1 MSMMRH
7 GHALGVKEQ
16 LLAGQS
22 ITKLEAL
29 AVFGVSNLTSVIS
42 DMRKNGHMVQ
52 SRTITMAEA
61 IRNLNKVAHF
71 SPPETLPVT
80 EIKMTQYWIER

>member
-16 LLAGQS
+16 LLAGHP
-22 ITKLEAL
+22 ITTLEAV
-29 AVFGVSNLTSVIS
+29 AVFGVSNLTARIS
-42 DMRKNGHMVQ
+42 ELRKDGHAVQ

-61 IRNLNKVAHF
+61 IRNLNEIAHF
-71 SPPETLPVT
+71 SPPEALPVT